1 MDVKEQEKFLPE
13 TRKNKNKQNVTGLKK
28 TKQIA
33 HTRGNNSVPGLS
45 PHELSAQY
53 L

>member
-28 TKQIA
+28 KQIA